1 MFEIFPSFYIE
12 KNRNLLIYRENFSY
26 IFKKFKNLLKTT
38 MDDKENHYFYLYNI
52 YRYFFYYIC
61 IIIDNFLYIFF
72 LFFYNIFRSTF
83 FIFF

>member
-38 MDDKENHYFYLYNI
+38 MDDKENHYF
-52 YRYFFYYIC
+52 FYKK
-61 IIIDNFLYIFF
+61 
-72 LFFYNIFRSTF
+72 
-83 FIFF
+83 FI